1 MISSGYEIPEQKGKR
16 LFTFDGEKIFNL
28 FVDYPYNLTQEE
40 RKLFDEINPFWADFF
55 KDRVQQEVGMAQYSI
70 NKSGAESLQ
79 SLRNDLLQSINDI
92 YERSNKLTNRLNGLE
107 DNLGIYYEHIML
119 ENQKVLVI
127 LRKAL
132 DGDEGVGFL
141 VNTKLPKMIADME
154 MLIEAGLGDGD
165 GDQKVLSLRRR
176 QLKLLS
182 IGTVDDWQREK

>member
-1 MISSGYEIPEQKGKR
+1 
-16 LFTFDGEKIFNL
+16 
-28 FVDYPYNLTQEE
+28 
-40 RKLFDEINPFWADFF
+40 
-55 KDRVQQEVGMAQYSI
+55 MAQYSI
-70 NKSGAESLQ
+70 NKSGVESLQ

-92 YERSNKLTNRLNGLE
+92 YESSNKLTNSLNGLE

-132 DGDEGVGFL
+132 DGDDGVVFL
-141 VNTKLPKMIADME
+141 VNSKLPKMIADME

-176 QLKLLS
+176 
-182 IGTVDDWQREK
+182 